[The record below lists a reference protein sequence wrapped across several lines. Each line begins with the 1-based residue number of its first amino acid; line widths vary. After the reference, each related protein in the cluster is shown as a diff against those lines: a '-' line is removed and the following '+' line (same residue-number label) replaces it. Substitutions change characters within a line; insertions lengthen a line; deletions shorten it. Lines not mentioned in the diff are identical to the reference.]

1 MLGNPDECR
10 EHTKRCLALAMATE
24 NPILKERILDVAQ
37 AWSRLVTDLEA
48 TKMILGSADL
58 APPPSP

>member
-10 EHTKRCLALAMATE
+10 DHAKRCLALAMATE

-48 TKMILGSADL
+48 TKMILGSADV
-58 APPPSP
+58 APPPPP